1 MLSFYWSKR
10 LELMQSQEF
19 SKRFFSILQEEKH
32 LFRMFQKDKKLLIDQ
47 NPLK

>member
-1 MLSFYWSKR
+1 MPSFSWSNL
-10 LELMQSQEF
+10 LELMQNQEF
-19 SKRFFSILQEEKH
+19 LKRSFNILQEEKP

>member
-1 MLSFYWSKR
+1 MPSFCWSNL
-10 LELMQSQEF
+10 LELMQNQEF
-19 SKRFFSILQEEKH
+19 LKRSFNILQEEKH